1 MSGTLTTGQLILTV
15 PTTNTDAFDRM
26 RISLPNTLFELNH
39 GNGKLPFLID
49 EYISGA
55 GATSIFHPNNSYIE
69 MSLAPGATGKVIRQ
83 SFEYV
88 PYQTGK
94 SKFMLFSGVL
104 EAISGGVTG
113 VVSRIGCF
121 DGGVE
126 KVAPTT
132 GTGNGL
138 YFELNNKV
146 LSVCIRNNST
156 SAGNDND
163 NVTSVA
169 QTSWNYDKFDGAGPS
184 KIVMND
190 YSKAMIFGIDQE
202 WLGSGR
208 VRFGFFINGTFYLCH
223 TFNHSGLG
231 LPVSAAITIPYTR
244 TAKMPIRYEIQS
256 SINPGITAEMRM
268 VCSTVLSEG
277 GLDPNGITYS
287 IGRVTPKTIPKS
299 PSTFTPIISLKLK
312 ESEPYNRKTAVLQT
326 ISIFNNSNAGM
337 QWDLYVLP
345 DDSYLTGAVFKD
357 VNSISVTQYD
367 VSATAVNLTNAVA
380 VQSAFADYYNNI
392 NFEGGSY
399 LSQPLLN
406 SSIKGKSRVFCLV
419 GYVLDGINQNINSYG
434 SFKWIELTT

>member
-1 MSGTLTTGQLILTV
+1 MSGTLTAGKLVLTT

-49 EYISGA
+49 ESITGT
-55 GATSIFHPNNSYIE
+55 GATSIFHPDNSYIE
-69 MSLAPGATGKVIRQ
+69 MSLASTTIGKVIRQ
-83 SFEYV
+83 SFEYI
-88 PYQTGK
+88 PYQPGK

-113 VVSRIGCF
+113 VISRIGCF

-146 LSVCIRNNST
+146 LSVCVRNNST
-156 SAGNDND
+156 SGNSDND
-163 NVTSVA
+163 NIVSVA
-169 QTSWNYDKFDGAGPS
+169 QTNWNFDTFDGTGPS
-184 KIVMND
+184 KLVVND

-202 WLGSGR
+202 WLGIGR
-208 VRFGFFINGTFYLCH
+208 VRFGFYINGTFHLAH

-231 LPVSAAITIPYTR
+231 LPVSTELTIPYTR
-244 TAKMPIRYEIQS
+244 TAKLPIRYEIQS
-256 SINPGITAEMRM
+256 TMAPGITAEMRM
-268 VCSTVLSEG
+268 ICSTVFSEG
-277 GLDPNGITYS
+277 GLDPNGITYA
-287 IGRVTPKTIPKS
+287 IGRSTAKTIPKA

-312 ESEPYNRKTAVLQT
+312 ESEPYNRKTVVLQT
-326 ISIFNNSNAGM
+326 MSIFNSSNAGI

-345 DDSYLTGAVFKD
+345 DDTYLTGAVWND
-357 VNSISVTQYD
+357 VNSISIAQYD
-367 VSATAVNLTNAVA
+367 VSATAVNLTNGVQ
-380 VQSAFADYYNNI
+380 VQSAFSDYYDNI
-392 NFEGGSY
+392 NFEWGHY

-406 SSIKGKSRVFCLV
+406 SSIKGKSKVFCLV
-419 GYVLDGINQNINSYG
+419 GYVLSSNQDISSYG
-434 SFKWIELTT
+434 SLKWIELTT